1 MSLKIIQIGTIRKL
15 GCAFHSN
22 YGSILYQF
30 RYKATY
36 GSKIVIFIARQ
47 HTDARTDARYWCNN
61 PVRPSVRQ
69 TPVLDE
75 NGLTYF
81 YSFFTTR

>member
-47 HTDARTDARYWCNN
+47 HTDARTDARY
-61 PVRPSVRQ
+61 
-69 TPVLDE
+69 
-75 NGLTYF
+75 
-81 YSFFTTR
+81 